1 MIGTPLTQD
10 TLPAARGGHV
20 EVPTRRP
27 ARAAGSPDASYTY
40 RLTQAVQRYSRQL
53 RAQPYRHGSGNQ
65 HRRAASLDAMV
76 FTLTRSP
83 SPIGGKPIDPRPQG
97 TIPSSWEGVRHEVK
111 MPHTMRRVSAS

>member
-1 MIGTPLTQD
+1 MIATPLTQD

-40 RLTQAVQRYSRQL
+40 RLTQAVQRYYRRL

-65 HRRAASLDAMV
+65 HRRAVSLDHV
-76 FTLTRSP
+76 LVHLD
-83 SPIGGKPIDPRPQG
+83 PIAVIHTGG
-97 TIPSSWEGVRHEVK
+97 
-111 MPHTMRRVSAS
+111 

>member
-10 TLPAARGGHV
+10 TLPEVRGGHV

-83 SPIGGKPIDPRPQG
+83 SPIQG
-97 TIPSSWEGVRHEVK
+97 VSPSIHAHRARYL
-111 MPHTMRRVSAS
+111 PHGRACDTR